1 MAIRVVSPL
10 IATFFTTHTRF
21 PAQQRPINSSMHKL
35 DPRRTSRNRPY
46 SGERRRISIRNIY
59 PIKQCDGVCVA
70 MLSLRGTCAQPPP
83 FRRCATLFGPKPES
97 GGVWQRARDRND
109 DPDDHSTELRT
120 DPSTAQN
127 RNLPKSRSRR
137 CALPSQKPGSAT
149 LKPPQPTAHHTNPSE
164 SQLPLHH
171 RQSRNH
177 KQNPIANRRTRLP
190 LRHFQIPPSDF
201 SMALKTHFT
210 GHIRQWFRNPPL
222 RKAKRTP

>member
-1 MAIRVVSPL
+1 
-10 IATFFTTHTRF
+10 
-21 PAQQRPINSSMHKL
+21 
-35 DPRRTSRNRPY
+35 
-46 SGERRRISIRNIY
+46 
-59 PIKQCDGVCVA
+59 

-149 LKPPQPTAHHTNPSE
+149 LKPPKPTAHHTNPSE

-210 GHIRQWFRNPPL
+210 GHIHQWFRNPPL
-222 RKAKRTP
+222 RQAKRTPWGGFQTRPQQSEFRRGCPPLMTISPLPLDERRSGTGRPLSRWTGEG

>member
-1 MAIRVVSPL
+1 
-10 IATFFTTHTRF
+10 
-21 PAQQRPINSSMHKL
+21 
-35 DPRRTSRNRPY
+35 
-46 SGERRRISIRNIY
+46 
-59 PIKQCDGVCVA
+59 

-83 FRRCATLFGPKPES
+83 FQRCATIFRPKPES
-97 GGVWQRARDRND
+97 RCVWQRARDRND

-149 LKPPQPTAHHTNPSE
+149 LKPPKPTAHHTNPSE

-201 SMALKTHFT
+201 SMGLKTHFT

-222 RKAKRTP
+222 RKAKRTPCGRVSNPPTAKRISQGMPAPDDHLPSPVGREKVRDRASPLPLDGRGLG